1 MTQARRTTRSTQRK
15 KALKSTSTRATVRA
29 KATKA
34 VKITKAIKEKQS
46 RVEILQHISDTTS
59 LKRVEVQAVFVELA
73 KLIKGHMKRGGS
85 GSFTIP
91 WAGVKLKKRKRKATK
106 KRTMVSPLT
115 GSEVVIPAKPSR
127 DEVKLIA
134 LKVLKETISG

>member
-1 MTQARRTTRSTQRK
+1 MTQAKRSARSTQRK
-15 KALKSTSTRATVRA
+15 KALKSTSTRAAVR
-29 KATKA
+29 
-34 VKITKAIKEKQS
+34 IRAIKEKQS
-46 RVEILQHISDTTS
+46 RVEVLQHISDITK

-73 KLIKGHMKRGGS
+73 KLIKAHMKKGGS

-91 WAGVKLKKRKRKATK
+91 WAGIKLKKRKRKATK

-115 GSEVVIPAKPSR
+115 GSEVTIPAKPSR

-134 LKVLKETISG
+134 LKVLKETVDG

>member
-1 MTQARRTTRSTQRK
+1 MTQAKRNTRSTQRK
-15 KALKSTSTRATVRA
+15 KALKNTSTRSAVRL
-29 KATKA
+29 
-34 VKITKAIKEKQS
+34 KAIKEKQS
-46 RVEILQHISDTTS
+46 RVEILQHISDTTK

-73 KLIKGHMKRGGS
+73 KLIKSHMKKGGS

-91 WAGVKLKKRKRKATK
+91 WAGIKLKKRKRKATK

-115 GSEVVIPAKPSR
+115 GSEVTIPAKPSR

-134 LKVLKETISG
+134 LKVLKETVDG